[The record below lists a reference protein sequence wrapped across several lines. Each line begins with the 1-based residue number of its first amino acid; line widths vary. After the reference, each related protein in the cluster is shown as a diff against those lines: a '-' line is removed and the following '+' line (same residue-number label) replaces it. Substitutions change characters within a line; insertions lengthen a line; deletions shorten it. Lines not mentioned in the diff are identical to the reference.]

1 MAQHFDFEKPILELE
16 KKIAE
21 LQEFSKEKDINLS
34 PEVSKLMRRLVRL
47 RKEIYG
53 NLEPWQKVQI
63 ARYTERPNIYDYIP
77 LLFEDFIEFKG
88 DRLYADDRAIVGG
101 IALFQG
107 IPVTVVSHIKGKDTK
122 ENIQRNFGM
131 PHPEGYRKA
140 LRLMDQA
147 EKFRRPILTFID
159 TPGAACDL
167 EAEERGQG
175 EAIARCLQAMAHYT
189 VPIICTVIGEGGSG
203 GALALGVGNT
213 ILMLENSFYSVI
225 APESCASILWKDPSK
240 AQEAASA
247 LKFTAQDL
255 LELGIA
261 DGIIKE
267 PLGGAHRSLERT
279 AEEMKKVIT
288 EEFDKLRKASP
299 EELQAMRYEKLMNY
313 GKFAEQAWEE
323 QLTQETQDAQGDR
336 VVLSESQA
344 YHESQGSP
352 DVQTSDSLDD
362 DNI

>member
-1 MAQHFDFEKPILELE
+1 MQD
-16 KKIAE
+16 
-21 LQEFSKEKDINLS
+21 FSKEKDINLS

-63 ARYTERPNIYDYIP
+63 ARYMERPNIYDYIP

-101 IALFQG
+101 IATFQG
-107 IPVTVVSHIKGKDTK
+107 IPVTVVAHIKGKDTK

-147 EKFRRPILTFID
+147 EKFHRPILTFID

-225 APESCASILWKDPSK
+225 APESCASILWKDPGK

-267 PLGGAHRSLERT
+267 PLGGAHRSAERT

-288 EEFDKLRKASP
+288 QAFDELRKASP

-313 GKFAEQAWEE
+313 GRFAEQAWEE
-323 QLTQETQDAQGDR
+323 QLTPDTQDAQDAQDDQ
-336 VVLSESQA
+336 VVLSESQP
-344 YHESQGSP
+344 YPDGQGSP
-352 DVQTSDSLDD
+352 DVYPSGTPDD
-362 DNI
+362 DKL

>member
-16 KKIAE
+16 QKIAE

-34 PEVSKLMRRLVRL
+34 PEISKLMRRLVRL

-63 ARYTERPNIYDYIP
+63 ARHMERPSFYDYAP
-77 LLFEDFIEFKG
+77 LLFEDFIELRG
-88 DRLYADDRAIVGG
+88 DRLYADDLAIVGG
-101 IALFQG
+101 IAVFQG
-107 IPVTVVSHIKGKDTK
+107 IPVTVVSHVKGRDTK
-122 ENIQRNFGM
+122 ENIKRNFGM

-167 EAEERGQG
+167 EAEKRGQG
-175 EAIARCLQAMAHYT
+175 EAIARCLQAMANYT
-189 VPIICTVIGEGGSG
+189 VPVICTVIGEGGSG

-225 APESCASILWKDPSK
+225 APESCASILWKDPGK
-240 AQEAASA
+240 AKVAASA

-261 DGIIKE
+261 DGIIRE
-267 PLGGAHRSLERT
+267 PLGGAHRSVEKT
-279 AEEMKKVIT
+279 AEEMKKAI
-288 EEFDKLRKASP
+288 EKALQDLKGIFP
-299 EELQAMRYEKLMNY
+299 ETLQAMRYEKLMKC
-313 GKFAEQAWEE
+313 GQFEEKAWEDNSTAE
-323 QLTQETQDAQGDR
+323 DLNCMDAQE
-336 VVLSESQA
+336 LQA
-344 YHESQGSP
+344 PLE
-352 DVQTSDSLDD
+352 TDSLDD
-362 DNI
+362 SQGSETDGLRV